1 MLAEAYLTLFFSN
14 LEINIIHRE
23 TNVDIYI
30 SGDVVIS
37 KKGITSINLSRV
49 IDDKDASS
57 LEEKES

>member
-30 SGDVVIS
+30 LGDVVIS
-37 KKGITSINLSRV
+37 KKGITSINLS
-49 IDDKDASS
+49 I
-57 LEEKES
+57 E